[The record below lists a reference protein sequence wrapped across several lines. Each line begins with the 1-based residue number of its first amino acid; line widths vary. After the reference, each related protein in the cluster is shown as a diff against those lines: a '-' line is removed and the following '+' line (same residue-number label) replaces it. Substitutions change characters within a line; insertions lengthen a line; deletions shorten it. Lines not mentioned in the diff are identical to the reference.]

1 MHEYENTFNVI
12 KRECYFLAE
21 FRKNKEK
28 IHELSRLE

>member
-12 KRECYFLAE
+12 KRECVFLAK

-28 IHELSRLE
+28 YSRIESV